1 MVSFVQKVANFYV
14 RDPRV
19 QQRQPSSFY
28 NDYYGRTTN
37 YGNVP
42 YNPNAYGAYNN
53 PVGLTGAGINYSG
66 YNNNNYLP
74 GVLGSAGAGPIV
86 PGLSTSTGYGDTASL
101 FTQNNP
107 IKNIASALGL
117 ADPSTTRLNNNNL
130 PLGADYS
137 NLPYNSNDPKPI
149 SSMNGDEDVR
159 VMVSDPTGKLIGSSP
174 ITAPLSSTNGVIFPY
189 TPTVTFGHKA
199 NYDMENLLHTN
210 YAHPVYKHSDVDA
223 IGIQAKFTAQNYK
236 EAQYILA
243 VIQFFRSATK
253 MFYGSDSIA
262 GTPPP
267 VLRLDGYGKLL
278 MDHLPVVCT
287 SFDFS
292 LPEDVD
298 YISTQAGPS
307 KPGAASDAGNG
318 VGTNF
323 SDTGYLSMVP
333 TQLQINLNFK
343 LVYSRNRLSND
354 FGMEK
359 FVAGDLLTNSK
370 RGNGPGKGGFI

>member
-1 MVSFVQKVANFYV
+1 M
-14 RDPRV
+14 
-19 QQRQPSSFY
+19 
-28 NDYYGRTTN
+28 
-37 YGNVP
+37 P